1 MTGNTLRGYLSLCK
15 LKIALFAALSAAS
28 GFFLSGPSPGTAWP
42 PLVVGTFLLACG
54 ACALNQFQERGSDAR
69 MARTAGRPLP
79 AGRVDPDCALAFSL
93 ILIASGTAI
102 LSWNAPPAATLL
114 GLGAVLWYNGVYTWL
129 KARNAFAEF
138 PGALIGAVPPAIGW
152 LAGGGRLS
160 DPPLSALCFFYFMWQ
175 VPHFLVHRL
184 SFGGE
189 YEAIGRPSLTAV
201 FTAGQL
207 NRLTFQ
213 WLLAA
218 AVSLQLV
225 IVYGLIRSPLVQSAL
240 LTASLGL
247 VVRGVPLL
255 GEERQSYPRFFRGI
269 NYFMLIVLALFFL
282 DQFPGR
288 TG

>member
-1 MTGNTLRGYLSLCK
+1 MTADTLRGYLSLCK

-28 GFFLSGPSPGTAWP
+28 GFFLGGRSPGAAWP
-42 PLVVGTFLLACG
+42 LLVAGTFLMACG
-54 ACALNQFQERGSDAR
+54 ACALNQYQERGSDAR
-69 MARTAGRPLP
+69 MARTANRPLP
-79 AGRVDPDCALAFSL
+79 AGRVSPRRALGFSL
-93 ILIASGTAI
+93 ILIGSGAAI
-102 LSWNAPPAATLL
+102 LYRSAPPAAALL
-114 GLGAVLWYNGVYTWL
+114 GLGAVLWYNGVYTLL

-138 PGALIGAVPPAIGW
+138 PGALIGAVPPAMGW
-152 LAGGGRLS
+152 LAGGGHLS
-160 DPPLSALCFFYFMWQ
+160 EPPLIALCFFYFMWQ

-207 NRLTFQ
+207 GRLTFQ

-225 IVYGLIRSPLVQSAL
+225 IAHGLIHSPVVQTAL

-247 VVRGVPLL
+247 VAGGVPLL
-255 GEERQSYPRFFRGI
+255 RGKAQSYPGFFRGI

-282 DQFPGR
+282 DQLR
-288 TG
+288 RHTG